1 MEMILGSQ
9 KVKIMSA
16 PKYKSHF
23 FTNNKNAVHLDDA
36 NVQKLIDE
44 VVKELEKDTNNQ
56 LPFSLRA
63 TGDTIVFGFKSDGD
77 DITLIVSQNYNEACL
92 INGPQGY
99 EPIDWCEPD
108 EVRMPESY
116 GEYCSPIY
124 KKREPYCCPVCHGRG
139 FVPNGFYNFTGDTI
153 ITISALPEQCRTC
166 NGMGMIWN
174 DRYL

>member
-23 FTNNKNAVHLDDA
+23 FTDNKNAVHL
-36 NVQKLIDE
+36 NETEVQRCIDE
-44 VVKELEKDTNNQ
+44 VVNDLEKDTNNQ

-92 INGPQGY
+92 INGP
-99 EPIDWCEPD
+99 
-108 EVRMPESY
+108 
-116 GEYCSPIY
+116 
-124 KKREPYCCPVCHGRG
+124 H
-139 FVPNGFYNFTGDTI
+139 
-153 ITISALPEQCRTC
+153 
-166 NGMGMIWN
+166 
-174 DRYL
+174 